1 MDSLQSLGQAIAQ
14 LRRDR
19 GLTQK
24 QLGDLSGLAQSTI
37 ARFETGNVAEF
48 GSRKLLRLL
57 EILGQELAFKPK
69 SASFTLDD
77 ALAERQ
83 QLEAAVGKESRWSKG
98 Q

>member
-1 MDSLQSLGQAIAQ
+1 MDSLQSLGQAVAE

-24 QLGDLSGLAQSTI
+24 QLGELSGLAQSSI
-37 ARFETGNVAEF
+37 ARFETGSVAEF
-48 GSRKLLRLL
+48 GARKLLRLL
-57 EILGQELAFKPK
+57 EILGHELAFKPK

-83 QLEAAVGKESRWSKG
+83 RLEAAGDL
-98 Q
+98 

>member
-1 MDSLQSLGQAIAQ
+1 MDSLQSLGQAVAE

-24 QLGDLSGLAQSTI
+24 QLGELSGLAQSTI
-37 ARFETGNVAEF
+37 ARFETGAVAEF
-48 GSRKLLRLL
+48 GARKLLRLL
-57 EILGQELAFKPK
+57 EILGHELAFKPK

-83 QLEAAVGKESRWSKG
+83 RLEAAAGKEPKWSRDL
-98 Q
+98 